1 MRRESLV
8 TLALVA
14 LVGCGGGTPSLS
26 PADSTAA
33 AKSDSTV
40 AVGNARRKAAADA
53 QAAKLKRLAIDTV
66 AAAGDRPLLR
76 ESYAYEGSA
85 RDPFRSV
92 LATAQRG
99 PELPDLKL
107 TAIFFDDRDPGNSIA
122 VFRDIGS
129 NRRYDVHPG
138 QRIGR
143 IYVASVTRKDVM
155 LRLDDFG
162 TVREQTYSLRKAE
175 DETP

>member
-1 MRRESLV
+1 MRRESL
-8 TLALVA
+8 TLFALVA
-14 LVGCGGGTPSLS
+14 LVGCGSKDAPPVPKTPEAQT
-26 PADSTAA
+26 ADSALAA
-33 AKSDSTV
+33 GA
-40 AVGNARRKAAADA
+40 ARRKAVATAHTERMR
-53 QAAKLKRLAIDTV
+53 RLAVDTV
-66 AAAGDRPLLR
+66 AAAGGRPLLR
-76 ESYAYEGSA
+76 ESYGYQGAT

-107 TAIFFDDRDPGNSIA
+107 TAIFFDDRNPGNSIG

-143 IYVASVTRKDVM
+143 IYVASVNRKDVT

-175 DETP
+175 EEKL

>member
-1 MRRESLV
+1 MRRESLSL
-8 TLALVA
+8 LALA
-14 LVGCGGGTPSLS
+14 TLLGCGGGKVVLS

-33 AKSDSTV
+33 VKSD
-40 AVGNARRKAAADA
+40 AALAAGAARRKAAAVAHAD
-53 QAAKLKRLAIDTV
+53 KMRRLAVDTI
-66 AAAGDRPLLR
+66 AAAGGRPLLR
-76 ESYAYEGSA
+76 ESYAYQGAA

-92 LATAQRG
+92 MATVVRG
-99 PELPDLKL
+99 PELPDLRL
-107 TAIFFDDRDPGNSIA
+107 TAIFFDDRDPGNSIG
-122 VFRDIGS
+122 VFRDVGS

-143 IYVASVTRKDVM
+143 IYVASMTRKDVT

>member
-1 MRRESLV
+1 MRRE
-8 TLALVA
+8 TLAVLALAA
-14 LVGCGGGTPSLS
+14 LVGCGGGATELS
-26 PADSTAA
+26 PADSATA
-33 AKSDSTV
+33 AKSDS
-40 AVGNARRKAAADA
+40 AMAAGAARRKAASDA
-53 QAAKLKRLAIDTV
+53 QAARMSRLAIDTI
-66 AAAGDRPLLR
+66 AAAGGRPLLR
-76 ESYAYEGSA
+76 ETYSYEGAA

-92 LATAQRG
+92 IGVVQRG
-99 PELPDLKL
+99 PELPDLRL
-107 TAIFFDDRDPGNSIA
+107 TAVFFDDRDPGNSIA

-143 IYVASVTRKDVM
+143 IYVASVTRKDVT

>member
-1 MRRESLV
+1 MRRESLAA
-8 TLALVA
+8 LAFVA
-14 LVGCGGGTPSLS
+14 LVGCGGGKPALS
-26 PADSTAA
+26 PADSLAA
-33 AKSDSTV
+33 LKSDS
-40 AVGNARRKAAADA
+40 AMAAGAARRKAATNA
-53 QAAKLKRLAIDTV
+53 QAAKMSKLAIDTV
-66 AAAGDRPLLR
+66 AAAGGRPLLR
-76 ESYAYEGSA
+76 ETYSYEGAA

-107 TAIFFDDRDPGNSIA
+107 TAIMYDTRDPGNSVAI
-122 VFRDIGS
+122 FRDIGS

-138 QRIGR
+138 QRLGR
-143 IYVASVTRKDVM
+143 IYVASVTRKDVT